1 MRSIASGLG
10 RAYSSAPG
18 SLAESDPG
26 GLYPL
31 RILLI
36 DDGAAVSKTFRR
48 LSDGVEIGRY
58 IVDRV
63 TNPADGFRA
72 IVADEHDVYVVDHH
86 VGTRTGFDLLSWAH
100 AGGMQVPIVFVAGSG
115 DHGTGVTAV
124 DAGASC
130 YVVEDSID
138 SGLLDH
144 CLRHAV
150 EQLKALSRLTRA
162 GIAVDSGISTE
173 AQLLS
178 RIAERLREP
187 VTALLDVTR
196 RCLESDL
203 PALALESFGSI
214 EDKAN
219 TLVTLANDLN
229 DLSMLEAGH
238 LQFDTETFSL
248 RGLVSYVRQ
257 TVGTAASARGLEI
270 IVDISADV
278 PDAVVGDPGRLRL
291 VIVRFIE
298 TVTARSS
305 AHRIV
310 LRVGVERRSAGA
322 ITLLFEIEA
331 SGRDSIAG
339 GTLSSGR
346 ELIET
351 GNLPAMLL
359 DRGVL
364 GIPVALETVSRM
376 GGRVTADGDQD
387 RTAAVQ
393 FTVRLQVGDDGRAFR
408 PTFDDEAPI
417 DGPILVITD
426 DVDAKRSIIKTLE
439 GAGFSHLVAPSVE
452 AWTAAMEATDD
463 ESVMPALAVI
473 DSTRD
478 SFAVCDRFNEI
489 APVSIPVVV
498 VVASGKRGDAAR
510 CRERGVWGYLA
521 KPLGSGDLVDVI
533 RSTMALA
540 ESGDTATLV
549 TRHWLREGRPSL
561 HVLVVDDS
569 ATNRFLLTRM
579 LEQRGH
585 STETACDGAEAVE
598 ASQRSSFDVVLM
610 DVMMPDMD
618 GLEATRLIREMHAGS
633 TRRPFIVGVSAFAD
647 QLSIDRADDAGM
659 DGFLAKP
666 VRPDDLFTVVEQKRS
681 AQLIPAE

>member
-1 MRSIASGLG
+1 MHR
-10 RAYSSAPG
+10 SAPG
-18 SLAESDPG
+18 SLVESDPG
-26 GLYPL
+26 DLYPL
-31 RILLI
+31 RILLV

-86 VGTRTGFDLLSWAH
+86 VGTRTGFDVLSWAN
-100 AGGMQVPIVFVAGSG
+100 AGGLRVPIVFVAGSG

-124 DAGASC
+124 GAGASC

-150 EQLKALSRLTRA
+150 EQLRALSRLSRA
-162 GIAVDSGISTE
+162 GIEVDSGISTE

-187 VTALLDVTR
+187 VAALLDVTR

-248 RGLVSYVRQ
+248 RGLVSHVRQ
-257 TVGTAASARGLEI
+257 TVGSVVSARGLEI

-305 AHRIV
+305 TKRIV
-310 LRVGVERRSAGA
+310 LRVGVEHRSAGA

-331 SGRDSIAG
+331 CGGDSIVGDTPA
-339 GTLSSGR
+339 SGR
-346 ELIET
+346 ELIEP
-351 GNLPAMLL
+351 GEAPAMLL

-364 GIPVALETVSRM
+364 GMPVALETVSRM

-387 RTAAVQ
+387 HTAAVQ
-393 FTVRLQVGDDGRAFR
+393 FTVRLQVGDDGRAYR
-408 PTFDDEAPI
+408 PTVDGETSLE
-417 DGPILVITD
+417 GPILVITH
-426 DVDAKRSIIKTLE
+426 DVDAQRSIIETLE
-439 GAGFSHLVAPSVE
+439 GAGFAHLAASSVE
-452 AWTAAMEATDD
+452 AWAAAMGAAND
-463 ESVMPALAVI
+463 ENVTPALAVI

-489 APVSIPVVV
+489 TAASVPVVV

-510 CRERGVWGYLA
+510 CRERGVRGYLA
-521 KPLGSGDLVDVI
+521 RPLGSGDLVDVI
-533 RSTMALA
+533 RSTMALT
-540 ESGDTATLV
+540 ESGDTTTLV

-585 STETACDGAEAVE
+585 SAATACDGREAVE
-598 ASQRSSFDVVLM
+598 ASERSSFDVVLM

-618 GLEATRLIREMHAGS
+618 GLEATRLIRQMHTGS
-633 TRRPFIVGVSAFAD
+633 DRRPFIVGVSAFAD

-681 AQLIPAE
+681 ALSVPGRLA